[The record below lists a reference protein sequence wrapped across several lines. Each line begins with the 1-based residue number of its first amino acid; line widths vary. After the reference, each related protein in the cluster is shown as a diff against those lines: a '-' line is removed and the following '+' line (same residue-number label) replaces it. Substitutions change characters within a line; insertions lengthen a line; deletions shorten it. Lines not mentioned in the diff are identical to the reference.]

1 MSKLIQCDTLD
12 IEKLNIHT
20 PIVDNDKVICELSYD
35 KLNDIVQ
42 PFMFFIDTLPL
53 IKFTEEDVI
62 LDLRNNDDIKNVFN
76 DIDSKIISEIQSRK
90 LVKTYNLKKFV
101 YHPIVSTFINNN
113 NESFDVLKLKIN
125 LLGEYKTSMFYKY
138 GNPIEDLSIM
148 KTGVN
153 VKTIV
158 EFINITFNKDNKTI
172 YIDNCIR
179 QLKVKPIRPQRIKN
193 LEYSFIDSEEE
204 KDDIVNENKNN
215 KDNKNDKDTEVDDTS
230 LDSVSNTLKT
240 LDELNILKDKIN
252 SEKDS
257 EVDDNEDEDDEND
270 DSEDNSEDNSGD
282 NNYTSE
288 SDTSGEN
295 FGEIYD
301 NSDDE

>member
-1 MSKLIQCDTLD
+1 VIRVLD
-12 IEKLNIHT
+12 NVPQGNPSWSGENPDPGTSYAPYKIYNIGNNLQ
-20 PIVDNDKVICELSYD
+20 PISIINLAK
-35 KLNDIVQ
+35 K
-42 PFMFFIDTLPL
+42 M
-53 IKFTEEDVI
+53 IKI
-62 LDLRNNDDIKNVFN
+62 
-76 DIDSKIISEIQSRK
+76 SRK
-90 LVKTYNLKKFV
+90 
-101 YHPIVSTFINNN
+101 
-113 NESFDVLKLKIN
+113 KLKIN

-204 KDDIVNENKNN
+204 KEEKDDIVNENKNN
-215 KDNKNDKDTEVDDTS
+215 KDNKNDKDKDTEVDDAS

-252 SEKDS
+252 NEKDS
-257 EVDDNEDEDDEND
+257 EVDDNEDDEND
-270 DSEDNSEDNSGD
+270 DSEDDNSEDNSGD
-282 NNYTSE
+282 NNYTSQ